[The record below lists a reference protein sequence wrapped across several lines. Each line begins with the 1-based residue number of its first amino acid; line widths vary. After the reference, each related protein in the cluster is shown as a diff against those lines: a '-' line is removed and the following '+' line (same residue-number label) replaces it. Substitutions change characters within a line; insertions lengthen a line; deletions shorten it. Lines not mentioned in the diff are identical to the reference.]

1 MKVKKAT
8 EAYKSYVEK
17 YAAAKTEFEH
27 RMSETAQV
35 WLRINFINN
44 CMCRGGLLS
53 PLMYLWDLFYIVLI
67 CISRHFQSRTR
78 AMEFSNTKTLYW
90 CILIWS
96 TDTCTNTFFPCG
108 HTCSASY
115 CHYLVS
121 THFLVFFL
129 IFSLNLLKPNCQS
142 ERSVNSKSGIRP
154 SFIHMQSHTQAYS
167 LSLCLC
173 VYNRAS

>member
-1 MKVKKAT
+1 MPQRRQNLST
-8 EAYKSYVEK
+8 EWQKPHRYDYV
-17 YAAAKTEFEH
+17 
-27 RMSETAQV
+27 
-35 WLRINFINN
+35 
-44 CMCRGGLLS
+44 
-53 PLMYLWDLFYIVLI
+53 LMWCAEMVYLDEMVPDVCDLFYSIFFITFKTNRLTWNNSI
-67 CISRHFQSRTR
+67 KILHIFHSQTR
-78 AMEFSNTKTLYW
+78 AMEFSNAQKLYW
-90 CILIWS
+90 CFLIWS

-154 SFIHMQSHTQAYS
+154 YFIHIQSHTQAYS
-167 LSLCLC
+167 LSLCLR